1 MEVEQV
7 PKESKKIK
15 PPKNK
20 KQSKSVEVKVKVP
33 VTGSSFMVLL
43 LAGLISLIGYSG
55 YLGVNSIWKFTHP
68 QFNVSLDALQSLK
81 YIANG
86 VNIPPIAGP
95 SYEDGVPP
103 TESATATYI
112 QKVKEFNIE
121 FRDQF
126 PGSKLLN
133 ITDNEFLNI
142 GWSFCKAKQEAIAK
156 NGDYSRTDI
165 INAHQAKFILK
176 YPRIAGL
183 DVYLNGVGNRAFD
196 HLCGEN

>member
-1 MEVEQV
+1 M
-7 PKESKKIK
+7 PKDSKKVK
-15 PPKNK
+15 PPKSK
-20 KQSKSVEVKVKVP
+20 KPSKSVEVKIP
-33 VTGSSFMVLL
+33 VTGTSFMVLL

-86 VNIPPIAGP
+86 VSIPPIAGP
-95 SYEDGVPP
+95 TFENGVAP

-112 QKVKEFNIE
+112 QKVNEFKIE
-121 FRDQF
+121 YRDLF

-133 ITDNEFLNI
+133 ISNNDVLNL
-142 GWSFCKAKQEAIAK
+142 GWSFCKAKQESVAK
-156 NGDYSRTDI
+156 NGDYSRDDI

-176 YPRIAGL
+176 YPRISGL
-183 DVYLNGVGNRAFD
+183 DVYLSGIGNRAFD
-196 HLCGEN
+196 HLCGDK

>member
-1 MEVEQV
+1 M
-7 PKESKKIK
+7 PKDSMKVK
-15 PPKNK
+15 PPKIK
-20 KQSKSVEVKVKVP
+20 KPSKSVEVKVKVP
-33 VTGSSFMVLL
+33 VTRSSFMVLL
-43 LAGLISLIGYSG
+43 LAGLIALIGYSG
-55 YLGVNSIWKFTHP
+55 YLGVSSMWKFTHP

-95 SYEDGVPP
+95 TFADGTAP
-103 TESATATYI
+103 TESATATYT
-112 QKVKEFNIE
+112 QKVKEFKIE

-133 ITDNEFLNI
+133 ISDNEILNI
-142 GWSFCKAKQEAIAK
+142 GWSFCKAKQESIAK

-176 YPRIAGL
+176 YPRISGL
-183 DVYLNGVGNRAFD
+183 DVYLSGVGNRAFD
-196 HLCGEN
+196 YLCGDN

>member
-1 MEVEQV
+1 M
-7 PKESKKIK
+7 PKDSRKVK

-20 KQSKSVEVKVKVP
+20 KPSKSVEVKVP
-33 VTGSSFMVLL
+33 ITGSSLMVLL
-43 LAGLISLIGYSG
+43 LAGLIALIGYSG

-68 QFNVSLDALQSLK
+68 QFNVSLDSLQSLK

-95 SYEDGVPP
+95 TFEDGVPP

-112 QKVKEFNIE
+112 QKVKEFKIE

-133 ITDNEFLNI
+133 ISDNEILNI
-142 GWSFCKAKQEAIAK
+142 GWSFCKAKQESIAK

-165 INAHQAKFILK
+165 IDAHQAKFILK
-176 YPRIAGL
+176 YPRISGL
-183 DVYLNGVGNRAFD
+183 DVYLSGVGNKAFD
-196 HLCGEN
+196 HLCGDI